1 MVVGLHCQILLR
13 EVVKMI
19 DGYRKIRA
27 DRFNYLSE
35 ESNKLL
41 SSIATSIMLHEINQC
56 DDVYSCV
63 SDSGDGCNFQYG
75 ISRLT
80 DRGFTVNIKIGANIL
95 PIRQSDRFVF
105 SNGTLDIY
113 SSYDKTEFV
122 KIKVHKGLTS
132 CKVTTSKGRS
142 VSFDRERLLIKDLLG
157 KYMSSANIPI
167 DSDLYGGYKDYIS
180 MIEEMSVILGF

>member
-1 MVVGLHCQILLR
+1 
-13 EVVKMI
+13 MI

-27 DRFNYLSE
+27 DRFNYLSK

-41 SSIATSIMLHEINQC
+41 SSIATSIMLCEINQC
-56 DDVYSCV
+56 DDVYSCI

-75 ISRLT
+75 ISRIYI
-80 DRGFTVNIKIGANIL
+80 GGGSVSIKIGANVL
-95 PIRQSDRFVF
+95 PIRQSDRFVL

-113 SSYDKTEFV
+113 MSHDKTEFV

-132 CKVTTSKGRS
+132 CSITTSKIRS